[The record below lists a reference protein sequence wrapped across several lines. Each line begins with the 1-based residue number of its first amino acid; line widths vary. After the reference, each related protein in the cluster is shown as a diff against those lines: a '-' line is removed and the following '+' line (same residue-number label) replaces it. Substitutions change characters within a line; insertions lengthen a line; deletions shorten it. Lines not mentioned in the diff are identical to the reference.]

1 MTSDDKKKSDQGSE
15 AAADGTAGSDKQTE
29 SATAAGAGGGKTPTE
44 AQVAGM
50 EGAAVSVPDSEQ
62 REEDEA
68 KMAADD
74 EPAADRAEET
84 ETVAAARPRSDGLAR
99 ILAVLALIG
108 VGGVYALTHVQ
119 QVPTGS
125 AQRLAQLEQRVTD
138 LAEAGPAAAPEQEPD
153 PRVATLQS
161 DLAALQERVTGLA
174 GELETARAAGVSE
187 DAAQPAAALAT
198 RLGALEDRLGELGTL
213 EERLSALEDRPAAP
227 ESQGQ
232 PLSVTVGDGGGQ
244 QVREQMAALETRL
257 DDLNTELAALQAR
270 QDELRNSQAGLSEDL
285 DSRIQ
290 AVRSDLTGALERET
304 GDVMARLNDIAAQ
317 AEAAGEARQ
326 GELARNAA
334 LVLAMGRLRDA
345 AAGERPFPGAWE
357 SVTALGVDPATYPA
371 VAEAAASG
379 VPAQSSL
386 QERFPDVAGRAVVAA
401 TTGEDDSLIGGAL
414 RRVGNVVRV
423 RRTGELE
430 GDSVEAVVAR
440 AEARVREGDLRAAVT
455 ELETLD
461 GEAAEAVAPWKAD
474 AERRIALEAAI
485 DGLQTAVY
493 QNLSKDG

>member
-1 MTSDDKKKSDQGSE
+1 
-15 AAADGTAGSDKQTE
+15 
-29 SATAAGAGGGKTPTE
+29 
-44 AQVAGM
+44 
-50 EGAAVSVPDSEQ
+50 
-62 REEDEA
+62 
-68 KMAADD
+68 
-74 EPAADRAEET
+74 
-84 ETVAAARPRSDGLAR
+84 
-99 ILAVLALIG
+99 
-108 VGGVYALTHVQ
+108 
-119 QVPTGS
+119 
-125 AQRLAQLEQRVTD
+125 
-138 LAEAGPAAAPEQEPD
+138 
-153 PRVATLQS
+153 
-161 DLAALQERVTGLA
+161 LQERVTGLA
-174 GELETARAAGVSE
+174 GELEAAQAAGASE
-187 DAAQPAAALAT
+187 DAAQPAAELAA

-213 EERLSALEDRPAAP
+213 EERLSALEDRPAGP

-244 QVREQMAALETRL
+244 QVREQVAALETRL

-357 SVTALGVDPATYPA
+357 SVTALGVDPAAYPA
-371 VAEAAASG
+371 VAEAAAGG

-386 QERFPDVAGRAVVAA
+386 QERFPDVASRAVVAA

-455 ELETLD
+455 ELEALD
-461 GEAAEAVAPWKAD
+461 GEAAEAVALWKAE

>member
-1 MTSDDKKKSDQGSE
+1 MTSDDKKKSDQGSGSE
-15 AAADGTAGSDKQTE
+15 ADGTAGSEKQTG
-29 SATAAGAGGGKTPTE
+29 SGTAAGAGRETPAE
-44 AQVAGM
+44 ARAAGM

-62 REEDEA
+62 RDGDEA
-68 KMAADD
+68 TAGAGGDA
-74 EPAADRAEET
+74 AADRAET
-84 ETVAAARPRSDGLAR
+84 ETVVAPPPRSDGLAR

-108 VGGVYALTHVQ
+108 AGGVYALTHFQ

-125 AQRLAQLEQRVTD
+125 AERLSQLEQRVTE
-138 LAEAGPAAAPEQEPD
+138 LAGAGPAAEQEPD
-153 PRVATLQS
+153 PQV
-161 DLAALQERVTGLA
+161 AALQSELEALRERVSGLA
-174 GELETARAAGVSE
+174 SELEAAQAAGASE
-187 DAAQPAAALAT
+187 DATQPAAELAA

-244 QVREQMAALETRL
+244 QIREQVAALETRL
-257 DDLNTELAALQAR
+257 DDLNTELAGLQAR
-270 QDELRNSQAGLSEDL
+270 QAELRDSQTGLSDDL

-304 GDVMARLNDIAAQ
+304 GDVMARLNEIASR

-345 AAGERPFPGAWE
+345 AAGGRPFPGAWE
-357 SVTALGVDPATYPA
+357 SVTALGVDAAVYPA
-371 VAEAAASG
+371 AAEAAVNG
-379 VPAQSSL
+379 VPAQSNL
-386 QERFPDVAGRAVVAA
+386 RDRFPDVASRAVVAA
-401 TTGEDDSLIGGAL
+401 ATGEDESLIGGAL

-455 ELETLD
+455 ELEALD
-461 GEAAEAVAPWKAD
+461 GEAAEAVAAWKGD